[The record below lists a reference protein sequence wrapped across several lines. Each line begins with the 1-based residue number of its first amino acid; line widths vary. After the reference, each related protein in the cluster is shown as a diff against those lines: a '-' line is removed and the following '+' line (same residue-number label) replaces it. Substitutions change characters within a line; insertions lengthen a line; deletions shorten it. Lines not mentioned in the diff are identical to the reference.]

1 MVLLHAGL
9 SLASVA
15 RVFLPTPVGCS
26 RPHKKAKASCRLAPS
41 DRSSRIG
48 ARADL
53 RSAWSASA
61 LRRCPVSAKS
71 HRRGEAR
78 VCGSTSFFAHHFF
91 SRRVFLDTFP
101 LALELLPYPPQTIS
115 RVASSEPNHFY
126 HHSERRKP
134 RNATTMTHSR
144 VPSTARRAGVAS
156 SASAPTTQHSPLT
169 HATHRDEDAEPRT
182 GHGSR
187 TADAPP
193 GPNRGYAGVE
203 AERARAA
210 GPTAGIARICDG
222 EGEARRYHHW
232 GCRFSFGY
240 STRIIP
246 PDGPI

>member
-1 MVLLHAGL
+1 M
-9 SLASVA
+9 
-15 RVFLPTPVGCS
+15 FLPTPVGCS

-101 LALELLPYPPQTIS
+101 LALELLPYPPQIIS
-115 RVASSEPNHFY
+115 RVASSETNHFY

-134 RNATTMTHSR
+134 HNATTMTHSR
-144 VPSTARRAGVAS
+144 VPSTALGCVSWS
-156 SASAPTTQHSPLT
+156 SRCAVCGALSGGKSDLSHSKRL
-169 HATHRDEDAEPRT
+169 AK
-182 GHGSR
+182 
-187 TADAPP
+187 
-193 GPNRGYAGVE
+193 
-203 AERARAA
+203 
-210 GPTAGIARICDG
+210 
-222 EGEARRYHHW
+222 
-232 GCRFSFGY
+232 
-240 STRIIP
+240 
-246 PDGPI
+246 

>member
-1 MVLLHAGL
+1 M
-9 SLASVA
+9 
-15 RVFLPTPVGCS
+15 FLPTPVGCS

-134 RNATTMTHSR
+134 RNAQ
-144 VPSTARRAGVAS
+144 
-156 SASAPTTQHSPLT
+156 TTQHSPLP
-169 HATHRDEDAEPRT
+169 HAARRDEDVEPRT

-210 GPTAGIARICDG
+210 GPTAGIARVCDG

-240 STRIIP
+240 STRIVP